1 MFPSVYRENVP
12 RLCEKTRG
20 KETCNK
26 YYGFPQNTSDSMT
39 HQKKVLHPALTF
51 VIRAQRIVE
60 SPAVRVHVRSHER
73 SDGRVLMRGNNWQL
87 TYKKKIL

>member
-1 MFPSVYRENVP
+1 
-12 RLCEKTRG
+12 
-20 KETCNK
+20 
-26 YYGFPQNTSDSMT
+26 
-39 HQKKVLHPALTF
+39 
-51 VIRAQRIVE
+51 RAQRIVE